1 MADLEDDQPADF
13 YYQDDL
19 YIERPEEKFSC
30 PICLCPVQREAHLTE
45 CCGRHFCLAC
55 IVRIRNDRKPCPM
68 CKATPLVIFP
78 NKERQREIKQLQV
91 RCPLSLPPYRQL
103 LSGRGPDSAAT
114 DQGAKEV
121 TSSASCLSGEICNT
135 TDRAE
140 PLKKS
145 NDESICD
152 ASKSEFSISVDTSR
166 TSINEALVKVSI
178 LV

>member
-1 MADLEDDQPADF
+1 MADLEDGQPADF

-55 IVRIRNDRKPCPM
+55 IVRIRNNRKPCPM
-68 CKATPLVIFP
+68 CKAAPLVIFP

-103 LSGRGPDSAAT
+103 FSGRGPDSSAT
-114 DQGAKEV
+114 DQGAIK
-121 TSSASCLSGEICNT
+121 
-135 TDRAE
+135 R
-140 PLKKS
+140 S
-145 NDESICD
+145 NLFCFVFDW
-152 ASKSEFSISVDTSR
+152 R
-166 TSINEALVKVSI
+166 NL
-178 LV
+178 